1 MELDQIKRVFETS
14 DYTLADKMLR
24 DGWVLLSVFKKDVSG
39 HPTQPDEKAF
49 YSLGAITSAADPS
62 KYENPSSPYATML
75 SDGRT
80 SRSTQP

>member
-14 DYTLADKMLR
+14 DYTLADKMLL
-24 DGWVLLSVFKKDVSG
+24 DGWVLLSVFKKDIYG
-39 HPTQPDEKAF
+39 HPTQPDEKTF
-49 YSLGAITSAADPS
+49 YSLGATTVDVDPS
-62 KYENPSSPYATML
+62 KYENSSSPYVTMF